1 MKYTIINLTE
11 SERSQNPQEGDLLRY
26 VYENGA
32 IKIKTFREP
41 SPITSEEIEDQA
53 KQWRNSELESTDWI
67 VSLIDHPNHST
78 VLTYRQALRDWP
90 STGNFPDTKPTL

>member
-53 KQWRNSELESTDWI
+53 RQWRNSELESTDWI
-67 VSLIDHPNHST
+67 VPLTDHPERAGY
-78 VLTYRQALRDWP
+78 LTYRTNLRNWP
-90 STGNFPDTKPTL
+90 STDDFPNNKPTL

>member
-67 VSLIDHPNHST
+67 VPITDHPSHSAT
-78 VLTYRQALRDWP
+78 LAYRQALRDWP
-90 STGNFPDTKPTL
+90 TTVDFPAAKPTL